1 MNVTS
6 KSLSNRQREELTTK
20 LFSDLLQFGKHLQK
34 EGVIHIDYLIKL
46 EELCEF
52 EKNQQLTHDI
62 IHSSTSRI
70 STCMS
75 KAFPQLENQLASYW
89 NAWATIFQNKP
100 SEFINIREKT
110 DQYLSHM
117 MEIDS
122 MYKEIINQNPETNN
136 VVLYAVFFVHV
147 LKTEKIEYPLKL
159 DLESYL
165 NSTNQYDIDE
175 IFSTGEK
182 MPNTKS
188 KTKFVTHGRAL
199 RDAIAHKKFT
209 IQNKGNK
216 KQIIFENIDIKF
228 GYSFK
233 ETFTVDE
240 FLHYIKSNDMLYRMM
255 FMMQSQIILSTLL
268 HESVDLLK
276 N

>member
-1 MNVTS
+1 MVGLEE
-6 KSLSNRQREELTTK
+6 KSLK
-20 LFSDLLQFGKHLQK
+20 IIFLFGA
-34 EGVIHIDYLIKL
+34 G
-46 EELCEF
+46 
-52 EKNQQLTHDI
+52 
-62 IHSSTSRI
+62 
-70 STCMS
+70 
-75 KAFPQLENQLASYW
+75 AS
-89 NAWATIFQNKP
+89 
-100 SEFINIREKT
+100 
-110 DQYLSHM
+110 
-117 MEIDS
+117 
-122 MYKEIINQNPETNN
+122 
-136 VVLYAVFFVHV
+136 
-147 LKTEKIEYPLKL
+147 
-159 DLESYL
+159 
-165 NSTNQYDIDE
+165 
-175 IFSTGEK
+175 
-182 MPNTKS
+182 
-188 KTKFVTHGRAL
+188 